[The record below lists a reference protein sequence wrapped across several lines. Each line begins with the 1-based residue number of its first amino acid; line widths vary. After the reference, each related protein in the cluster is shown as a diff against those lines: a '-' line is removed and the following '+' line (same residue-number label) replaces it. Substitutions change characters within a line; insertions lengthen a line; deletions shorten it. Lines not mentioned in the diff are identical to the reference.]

1 MVVCLRVLATAK
13 IHRNFCF
20 QNVSLQKIQ
29 LKLFRKVQV
38 IVFVFF
44 TYWNYNVLCSK
55 LVSSD
60 TKKIVLLKA

>member
-20 QNVSLQKIQ
+20 QIVSLQKIQ
-29 LKLFRKVQV
+29 LKLFRKVQCR
-38 IVFVFF
+38 IYFF
-44 TYWNYNVLCSK
+44 TYWNYNALCSK

-60 TKKIVLLKA
+60 NKKIVLLKG